1 MPRKNMYIWLRLHAG
16 QLLVSRT
23 GGYAAT
29 DIGGTAEHPVANPQR
44 RYPPDVFCTSGDLG
58 QEGILI
64 FFTIGIIAA
73 AFGSA
78 DSALTALTTSFC
90 VDILGVQ
97 ERKKRAKRTRL
108 KVHVMISVLFVLI
121 ILAFKAVNN
130 RSVIDAIS

>member
-1 MPRKNMYIWLRLHAG
+1 MLRLHAG

-23 GGYAAT
+23 GGTAT
-29 DIGGTAEHPVANPQR
+29 DIGGTAEHPVANSTIDILPM
-44 RYPPDVFCTSGDLG
+44 FCTSGILG
-58 QEGILI
+58 GSILI

-73 AFGSA
+73 AFSSA

-97 ERKKRAKRTRL
+97 REEAKRAKRTRL

-121 ILAFKAVNN
+121 IL
-130 RSVIDAIS
+130 RSRP